1 LEELYLGQNGLT
13 KWEYNFFSGFVGNVF
28 DGWGRKMEGWCV
40 RYLAKEKKSCMCI
53 LNTLTRLWLQDTKGL
68 IVDPLIFVKYG
79 FIW

>member
-1 LEELYLGQNGLT
+1 
-13 KWEYNFFSGFVGNVF
+13 
-28 DGWGRKMEGWCV
+28 MEGWCF

-79 FIW
+79 FI